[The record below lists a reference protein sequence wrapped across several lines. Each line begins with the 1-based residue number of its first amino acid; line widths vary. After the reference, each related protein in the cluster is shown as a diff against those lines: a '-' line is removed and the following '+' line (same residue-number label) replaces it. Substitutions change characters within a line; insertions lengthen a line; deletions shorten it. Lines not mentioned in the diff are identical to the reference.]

1 MINVLVNDFFKID
14 ELIRQITINCLDRG
28 ILLNRIKRE
37 TEMTINSF
45 QNLTDS
51 AIAYGV
57 RTYLN
62 VRYRIKQNEE
72 EKDKMKE
79 KINQLTDE
87 NIKLKEYNMK
97 LEEEIKAR
105 VERFVVINF

>member
-1 MINVLVNDFFKID
+1 
-14 ELIRQITINCLDRG
+14 
-28 ILLNRIKRE
+28 
-37 TEMTINSF
+37 MTINSF

-62 VRYRIKQNEE
+62 VRYCLNQNEE

-79 KINQLTDE
+79 KINHLTDE
-87 NIKLKEYNMK
+87 NIKLKEYNLK

-105 VERFVVINF
+105 VERFVVNNILVTVRKERKRIKSILNMYKKKS